1 MQGQKKKKKTL
12 LGRTGSYEQL
22 SKKEEEARKKV
33 EGCPQGKREEDRKET
48 ESFSD
53 QETRRANH
61 APPEHLGVF
70 KFPTEASL
78 CRTAAVCGLLKSDS
92 RVKGSANRWQ
102 TNIIPNSIGGGRRMV
117 VQGLPG
123 QLSITLSQGN
133 K

>member
-1 MQGQKKKKKTL
+1 MNSSVK
-12 LGRTGSYEQL
+12 
-22 SKKEEEARKKV
+22 RKKRPGRRQRDV
-33 EGCPQGKREEDRKET
+33 LRGRERKT
-48 ESFSD
+48 GRKQSPFR
-53 QETRRANH
+53 TRRANH

-78 CRTAAVCGLLKSDS
+78 CRTAAFCDLLKSDS